1 MQHKVYIGDNL
12 QVLSSTDFENQY
24 INTVSVIY
32 IDPPYNT
39 KTKKSYSDSQERREW
54 LKFMEDRLWL
64 GRNHLK
70 DEGVIFISIDDN
82 EYAYLKV
89 LCDKVFGEQNCL
101 GTFITKQSQRS
112 NSKHINTVHEYILAY
127 AKNKKKCPEFKV
139 KRIDTPEGRNVIY
152 DVSSL
157 ARKAI
162 ENTKITQDNDYWFI
176 SRSGNFPNAQKE
188 FRKVLAEYIGT
199 NQGLSW
205 LRNYNCIDD
214 SGHVYF
220 ATDLSTPGKPRTV
233 DIPEIGLHLDPLP
246 TRGWS
251 SDAKFIELHN
261 AGRLIF
267 RDGRPYAI
275 HYLNEAEDSA
285 PSILD
290 FYSRQGNEDM
300 KRLGLD
306 GIFDTPKPV
315 NMLKYLLRITGV
327 KEGIV
332 MDFFAGSGSFCQ
344 ATEEVN
350 KEDKKNIQC
359 VLIQLDEN
367 IQDGTEAYNRCK
379 ELGIEPNIPAVL
391 EARLQKAK
399 CDYEIIW

>member
-1 MQHKVYIGDNL
+1 MKHKVYIGDNAK
-12 QVLSSTDFENQY
+12 VMGSDDFSQY
-24 INTVSVIY
+24 EGKVSVIY

-39 KTKKSYSDSQERREW
+39 KTKKSYNDKQARGVWLSFMSTRLMYARRYLAE
-54 LKFMEDRLWL
+54 
-64 GRNHLK
+64 
-70 DEGVIFISIDDN
+70 EGVIFISIDDN
-82 EYAYLKV
+82 EYAHLKI
-89 LCDKVFGEQNCL
+89 LCDKEFGEKNCL

-139 KRIDTPEGRNVIY
+139 KRIDTPEGNEI
-152 DVSSL
+152 
-157 ARKAI
+157 
-162 ENTKITQDNDYWFI
+162 ITHV
-176 SRSGNFPNAQKE
+176 
-188 FRKVLAEYIGT
+188 KVLASAAKSWDNPQKKFREILNEYIK
-199 NQGLSW
+199 NNSGLSW
-205 LRNYNCIDD
+205 LRNYNYIDKD
-214 SGHVYF
+214 GKPFF

-275 HYLNEAEDSA
+275 HYLDEAEDSA

-344 ATEEVN
+344 ATEEMN
-350 KEDKKNIQC
+350 KEDGKNLQC
-359 VLIQLDEN
+359 ILIQLDED
-367 IQDGTEAYNRCK
+367 IAEGTEAYERCE

-391 EARLQKAK
+391 EARLKK
-399 CDYEIIW
+399 VGCDYEIFR

>member
-1 MQHKVYIGDNL
+1 MKHKVYIGDNL
-12 QVLSSTDFENQY
+12 KVLSSCEFENQY
-24 INTVSVIY
+24 VNTMSAIY

-39 KTKKSYSDSQERREW
+39 KTKKSYNDSQERQKW

-64 GRNHLK
+64 GRSYLK
-70 DEGVIFISIDDN
+70 DDGVIFISIDDN

-89 LCDKVFGEQNCL
+89 LCDKVFGEHNCL

-112 NSKHINTVHEYILAY
+112 NSKHINTIHEYILTY
-127 AKNKKKCPEFKV
+127 AKDKKKCPEFKV
-139 KRIDTPEGRNVIY
+139 KRIDTPEGKRIIDMLETYAVFSIATT
-152 DVSSL
+152 DTFD
-157 ARKAI
+157 KALKEYRGRLKELCMD
-162 ENTKITQDNDYWFI
+162 EN
-176 SRSGNFPNAQKE
+176 
-188 FRKVLAEYIGT
+188 L
-199 NQGLSW
+199 LW
-205 LRNYNCIDD
+205 LRNYNFIDKD
-214 SGHVYF
+214 GKPFF

-233 DIPEIGLHLDPLP
+233 DIQEIGLHLDPLP

-251 SDAKFIELHN
+251 SDAKFIELHKAN
-261 AGRLIF
+261 RLIF
-267 RDGRPYAI
+267 RDGRPYAV
-275 HYLNEAEDSA
+275 HYLSEAEDSA

-315 NMLKYLLRITGV
+315 NMLKYLLRITGITDGV
-327 KEGIV
+327 V

-350 KEDKKNIQC
+350 KEDKKNLQC
-359 VLIQLDEN
+359 ILIQLNEDIAE
-367 IQDGTEAYNRCK
+367 GTEAYEKCK

-391 EARLQKAK
+391 EARLKK
-399 CDYEIIW
+399 INCEYEIFW

>member
-1 MQHKVYIGDNL
+1 M
-12 QVLSSTDFENQY
+12 
-24 INTVSVIY
+24 
-32 IDPPYNT
+32 
-39 KTKKSYSDSQERREW
+39 
-54 LKFMEDRLWL
+54 
-64 GRNHLK
+64 
-70 DEGVIFISIDDN
+70 
-82 EYAYLKV
+82 
-89 LCDKVFGEQNCL
+89 LCVKVFGEQNCL

-139 KRIDTPEGRNVIY
+139 RRIDTPEGKQIIDALETYAVFSIATTETHEIALKEYRNR
-152 DVSSL
+152 L
-157 ARKAI
+157 
-162 ENTKITQDNDYWFI
+162 
-176 SRSGNFPNAQKE
+176 KE
-188 FRKVLAEYIGT
+188 FCRDE
-199 NQGLSW
+199 NLSW
-205 LRNYNCIDD
+205 LRNYNYIDK
-214 SGHVYF
+214 GGKPFF

-275 HYLNEAEDSA
+275 HYLDEAEDSA

-344 ATEEVN
+344 AAEEVN
-350 KEDKKNIQC
+350 KEDGKNLQC

-367 IQDGTEAYNRCK
+367 IAEGTEAYDRCK

-399 CDYEIIW
+399 CDYETIR

>member
-1 MQHKVYIGDNL
+1 MKHKVYIGDNL
-12 QVLSSTDFENQY
+12 S
-24 INTVSVIY
+24 IMNTPEFQDEYFGKVSVIY

-39 KTKKSYSDSQERREW
+39 KTKKSYNDKQVREEW
-54 LKFMEDRLWL
+54 LSFMQTRLMFAKWSL
-64 GRNHLK
+64 TE
-70 DEGVIFISIDDN
+70 EGVIFISIDDN
-82 EYAYLKV
+82 EYAYLKM
-89 LCDKVFGEQNCL
+89 LCDREFGEKNCL

-139 KRIDTPEGRNVIY
+139 KRIDTPEGKRII
-152 DVSSL
+152 DVLETYGVFSI
-157 ARKAI
+157 ATTDTFDKALKEYRGRLKELCMD
-162 ENTKITQDNDYWFI
+162 EN
-176 SRSGNFPNAQKE
+176 
-188 FRKVLAEYIGT
+188 L
-199 NQGLSW
+199 LW
-205 LRNYNCIDD
+205 LRNYNYIDKD
-214 SGHVYF
+214 GKPFF

-275 HYLNEAEDSA
+275 HYLDEAEDSA

-327 KEGIV
+327 KEGVV

-344 ATEEVN
+344 AAEEVN
-350 KEDKKNIQC
+350 KEDKKNLQC
-359 VLIQLDEN
+359 ILIQLDED
-367 IQDGTEAYNRCK
+367 IAEGTEAYDRCK

-391 EARLQKAK
+391 ETRLKK
-399 CDYEIIW
+399 YGCEYEIIWDKS

>member
-1 MQHKVYIGDNL
+1 MECKVYIGDNAK
-12 QVLSSTDFENQY
+12 VMGGGNFSQY
-24 INTVSVIY
+24 EGRVSIIY

-39 KTKKSYSDSQERREW
+39 RTKKSYNDTQDREEW
-54 LKFMEDRLWL
+54 LSFMKIRLL
-64 GRNHLK
+64 LARRYLNE
-70 DEGVIFISIDDN
+70 EGVIFISIDDN
-82 EYAYLKV
+82 EYAYLKM
-89 LCDKVFGEQNCL
+89 LCDNEFGEKNCL

-112 NSKHINTVHEYILAY
+112 NSKHINIVHEYILAY

-139 KRIDTPEGRNVIY
+139 KRFDTPEGRHIIEEVQEMA
-152 DVSSL
+152 DGSL
-157 ARKAI
+157 SV
-162 ENTKITQDNDYWFI
+162 Q
-176 SRSGNFPNAQKE
+176 E
-188 FRKVLAEYIGT
+188 FRKKLVKYT
-199 NQGLSW
+199 NDNGYSW
-205 LRNYNCIDD
+205 LRNYNCINESDG
-214 SGHVYF
+214 SVYF

-251 SDAKFIELHN
+251 SDARFIELHN
-261 AGRLIF
+261 DRRLIF

-275 HYLNEAEDSA
+275 HYLSEAEDSA

-315 NMLKYLLRITGV
+315 NMLKYLLRITGI

-350 KEDKKNIQC
+350 KEDNKNLQC
-359 VLIQLDEN
+359 LLIQLDEN
-367 IQDGTEAYNRCK
+367 IAEGTEAYDRCK

-391 EARLQKAK
+391 EARLKK
-399 CDYEIIW
+399 VGCDYEIFK

>member
-1 MQHKVYIGDNL
+1 MKHKVYFGDNL
-12 QVLSSTDFENQY
+12 RVMQVNKDFDQY
-24 INTVSVIY
+24 GGKVSVIY

-39 KTKKSYSDSQERREW
+39 KTKKSYNDKQTREEW
-54 LKFMEDRLWL
+54 LSFMKIRLL
-64 GRNHLK
+64 FARRYLSE
-70 DEGVIFISIDDN
+70 EGVIFISIDDN
-82 EYAYLKV
+82 EYAYLKI
-89 LCDKVFGEQNCL
+89 LCDKEFGEQNCL

-139 KRIDTPEGRNVIY
+139 KRIDTPEGKQIIDALETYAVFSIATTETF
-152 DVSSL
+152 DL
-157 ARKAI
+157 ALKEYR
-162 ENTKITQDNDYWFI
+162 E
-176 SRSGNFPNAQKE
+176 RVKE
-188 FRKVLAEYIGT
+188 FCRDE
-199 NQGLSW
+199 NLSW
-205 LRNYNCIDD
+205 LRNYNFIDKD
-214 SGHVYF
+214 GKPFF

-233 DIPEIGLHLDPLP
+233 DIPSIGLHLDPLP

-275 HYLNEAEDSA
+275 HYLSEAEDSA

-315 NMLKYLLRITGV
+315 NMLKYLLRITGI

-332 MDFFAGSGSFCQ
+332 LDFFAGSGSFCQ

-350 KEDKKNIQC
+350 KEDKKNLQC
-359 VLIQLDEN
+359 VLIQLDED
-367 IQDGTEAYNRCK
+367 IAEGTEAYDRCK

-391 EARLQKAK
+391 EARLKK
-399 CDYEIIW
+399 VGCEYEIIW

>member
-1 MQHKVYIGDNL
+1 MKHKVYIGDNAK
-12 QVLSSTDFENQY
+12 VMGGDDFSQY
-24 INTVSVIY
+24 EGKVSVIY

-39 KTKKSYSDSQERREW
+39 KTKKSYNDKQASEKWLSFMSTRLMYARRYLAE
-54 LKFMEDRLWL
+54 
-64 GRNHLK
+64 
-70 DEGVIFISIDDN
+70 EGVIFISIDDN
-82 EYAYLKV
+82 EYAHLKI
-89 LCDKVFGEQNCL
+89 LCDKEFGEKNCL

-139 KRIDTPEGRNVIY
+139 KRIDTPEGNEI
-152 DVSSL
+152 
-157 ARKAI
+157 
-162 ENTKITQDNDYWFI
+162 ITHV
-176 SRSGNFPNAQKE
+176 
-188 FRKVLAEYIGT
+188 KVLASAAKSWDNQQKKFRELLNEYIK
-199 NQGLSW
+199 NNSGLSW
-205 LRNYNCIDD
+205 LRNYNYIDEN
-214 SGHVYF
+214 GKPFF

-275 HYLNEAEDSA
+275 HYLDEAEDSA

-344 ATEEVN
+344 ATEEMN
-350 KEDKKNIQC
+350 KEDGKNLQC
-359 VLIQLDEN
+359 ILIQLDED
-367 IQDGTEAYNRCK
+367 IAEGTEAYERCK

-391 EARLQKAK
+391 EARLKK
-399 CDYEIIW
+399 VGCDYEILK

>member
-1 MQHKVYIGDNL
+1 MKHKVYIGDN
-12 QVLSSTDFENQY
+12 VAVMNGEDFSQY
-24 INTVSVIY
+24 EGKVSVIY

-39 KTKKSYSDSQERREW
+39 KTKKSYNDKQAREEW
-54 LKFMEDRLWL
+54 LSFMGTRLFFARRYL
-64 GRNHLK
+64 NE
-70 DEGVIFISIDDN
+70 EGVIFISIDDN
-82 EYAYLKV
+82 EYAYLKM
-89 LCDKVFGEQNCL
+89 LCDREFGEKNCL

-139 KRIDTPEGRNVIY
+139 KRIDTPEGKQIIDALETYAVFSIATTETF
-152 DVSSL
+152 DL
-157 ARKAI
+157 ALKEYR
-162 ENTKITQDNDYWFI
+162 E
-176 SRSGNFPNAQKE
+176 RVKE
-188 FRKVLAEYIGT
+188 FCRDE
-199 NQGLSW
+199 NLSW
-205 LRNYNCIDD
+205 LRNYNFIDKD
-214 SGHVYF
+214 GKPFF

-261 AGRLIF
+261 TDRLIF

-275 HYLNEAEDSA
+275 HYLSEAENSA

-350 KEDKKNIQC
+350 KEDKKNLQC
-359 VLIQLDEN
+359 VLIQLDED
-367 IQDGTEAYNRCK
+367 IAEGTEAYDRCK

-399 CDYEIIW
+399 CNYEIFR

>member
-1 MQHKVYIGDNL
+1 MKHKIYIGDNAEVML
-12 QVLSSTDFENQY
+12 NNKDFEQY
-24 INTVSVIY
+24 RQKISVIY

-39 KTKKSYSDSQERREW
+39 KTKKSYNDKQEREEW
-54 LKFMEDRLWL
+54 IEFMRTRLVYGAWS
-64 GRNHLK
+64 LK
-70 DEGVIFISIDDN
+70 DDGVIFISIDDN

-89 LCDKVFGEQNCL
+89 LCDDVFGEQNCL

-139 KRIDTPEGRNVIY
+139 KRIDTPEGKRII
-152 DVSSL
+152 DVLETYGVFSI
-157 ARKAI
+157 ATTDTFDKALKEYRGRLKELCMD
-162 ENTKITQDNDYWFI
+162 EN
-176 SRSGNFPNAQKE
+176 
-188 FRKVLAEYIGT
+188 L
-199 NQGLSW
+199 LW
-205 LRNYNCIDD
+205 LRNYNYIDKD
-214 SGHVYF
+214 GKPFF

-233 DIPEIGLHLDPLP
+233 DIPQIGLHLDPLP

-251 SDAKFIELHN
+251 SDAKFIELYN
-261 AGRLIF
+261 ADRLIF

-275 HYLNEAEDSA
+275 HYLTEAEDSA

-350 KEDKKNIQC
+350 KEDKKNLQC
-359 VLIQLDEN
+359 ILIQLDED
-367 IQDGTEAYNRCK
+367 IAEGTEAYERCK
-379 ELGIEPNIPAVL
+379 EIGIEPNIPAVL
-391 EARLQKAK
+391 ETRLKK
-399 CDYEIIW
+399 YGCEYEIIWDKS

>member
-1 MQHKVYIGDNL
+1 MKHKVYIGDNL
-12 QVLSSTDFENQY
+12 RVMQTNKDFDQY
-24 INTVSVIY
+24 GGKVSVIY

-39 KTKKSYSDSQERREW
+39 KTKKSYNDKQAREEW
-54 LKFMEDRLWL
+54 LEFMKARLIL
-64 GRNHLK
+64 GRYYLK
-70 DEGVIFISIDDN
+70 EDGVIFISIDDN

-89 LCDKVFGEQNCL
+89 LCDEVFGEKNCL

-127 AKNKKKCPEFKV
+127 ARNKKKCPEFKV
-139 KRIDTPEGRNVIY
+139 KRTDTPEGKKNF
-152 DVSSL
+152 DAVSTYGVFSIATNPTFEDAL
-157 ARKAI
+157 KDYRRWLVNFCKA
-162 ENTKITQDNDYWFI
+162 ND
-176 SRSGNFPNAQKE
+176 
-188 FRKVLAEYIGT
+188 
-199 NQGLSW
+199 LSW
-205 LRNYNCIDD
+205 LRNYNYIDEV
-214 SGHVYF
+214 GTPYF

-251 SDAKFIELHN
+251 SDEKFKELYK

-275 HYLNEAEDSA
+275 HYLEEAEDSA

-327 KEGIV
+327 SEGPV
-332 MDFFAGSGSFCQ
+332 LDFFAGSGSFCQ
-344 ATEEVN
+344 AVEEVN
-350 KEDKKNIQC
+350 KEDGKNLQC
-359 VLIQLDEN
+359 LLIQLDED
-367 IQDGTEAYNRCK
+367 IELKSEAFERCL

-391 EARLQKAK
+391 EARLKK
-399 CDYEIIW
+399 VGCDYEILK

>member
-1 MQHKVYIGDNL
+1 MKHKVYIGDNL
-12 QVLSSTDFENQY
+12 RVMQLNKDFDQY
-24 INTVSVIY
+24 GGKVSVIY

-39 KTKKSYSDSQERREW
+39 KTKKSYNDKQAREEW
-54 LKFMEDRLWL
+54 LEFMKARLIL
-64 GRNHLK
+64 GKYYLNE
-70 DEGVIFISIDDN
+70 EGVIFISIDDN

-89 LCDKVFGEQNCL
+89 LCDEVFGEQNCL

-139 KRIDTPEGRNVIY
+139 KRIDTPEGREIINHVNY
-152 DVSSL
+152 LVKRADSYYPKKPL
-157 ARKAI
+157 TKAFRELLSTYI
-162 ENTKITQDNDYWFI
+162 SDN
-176 SRSGNFPNAQKE
+176 P
-188 FRKVLAEYIGT
+188 
-199 NQGLSW
+199 GLSW
-205 LRNYNCIDD
+205 LRNYNNVNVA
-214 SGHVYF
+214 GEVYF

-275 HYLNEAEDSA
+275 HYLSEAEDSA

-327 KEGIV
+327 SEGPV
-332 MDFFAGSGSFCQ
+332 LDFFAGSGSFCQ
-344 ATEEVN
+344 AVEEVN
-350 KEDKKNIQC
+350 KEDGKNLQC
-359 VLIQLDEN
+359 LLIQLDED
-367 IQDGTEAYNRCK
+367 IQEGTEAYEKCL
-379 ELGIEPNIPAVL
+379 ELCIEPNIPAVL
-391 EARLQKAK
+391 EARLKK
-399 CDYEIIW
+399 VGCDYEILR

>member
-1 MQHKVYIGDNL
+1 MKHKVYFGDNL
-12 QVLSSTDFENQY
+12 RVMQVNKDFDQY
-24 INTVSVIY
+24 GGKVSVIY

-39 KTKKSYSDSQERREW
+39 KTKKSYNDKQTREEW
-54 LKFMEDRLWL
+54 LSFMKIRLL
-64 GRNHLK
+64 FARRYLSE
-70 DEGVIFISIDDN
+70 EGVIFISIDDN
-82 EYAYLKV
+82 EYAYLKI
-89 LCDKVFGEQNCL
+89 LCDKEFGEQNCL

-139 KRIDTPEGRNVIY
+139 RRVDTPEGKQIIDALETYAVFSIATTETF
-152 DVSSL
+152 DL
-157 ARKAI
+157 ALKEYR
-162 ENTKITQDNDYWFI
+162 E
-176 SRSGNFPNAQKE
+176 RVKE
-188 FRKVLAEYIGT
+188 FCRDE
-199 NQGLSW
+199 NLSW
-205 LRNYNCIDD
+205 LRNYNFIDKD
-214 SGHVYF
+214 GKPFF

-233 DIPEIGLHLDPLP
+233 DIPSIGLHLDPLP

-275 HYLNEAEDSA
+275 HYLSEAEDSA

-315 NMLKYLLRITGV
+315 NMLKYLLRITGI

-332 MDFFAGSGSFCQ
+332 LDFFAGSGSFCQ

-350 KEDKKNIQC
+350 KEDKKNLQC
-359 VLIQLDEN
+359 VLIQLDED
-367 IQDGTEAYNRCK
+367 IAEGTEAYDRCK

-391 EARLQKAK
+391 EARLKK
-399 CDYEIIW
+399 VGCEYEIIW

>member
-1 MQHKVYIGDNL
+1 MKHKVYIGDN
-12 QVLSSTDFENQY
+12 VKVMGGDDFSQY
-24 INTVSVIY
+24 EGKVSVIY

-39 KTKKSYSDSQERREW
+39 KTKKSYNDKQAREEW
-54 LKFMEDRLWL
+54 LSFMMTRLMYARL
-64 GRNHLK
+64 CLAE
-70 DEGVIFISIDDN
+70 EGVIFISIDDN
-82 EYAYLKV
+82 EYAYLKM
-89 LCDKVFGEQNCL
+89 LCDREFGEKNCL

-139 KRIDTPEGRNVIY
+139 KRIDTPEGKQIIDALETYAVFSIATTETF
-152 DVSSL
+152 DL
-157 ARKAI
+157 ALKEYR
-162 ENTKITQDNDYWFI
+162 E
-176 SRSGNFPNAQKE
+176 RVKE
-188 FRKVLAEYIGT
+188 FCRDE
-199 NQGLSW
+199 NLSW
-205 LRNYNCIDD
+205 LRNYNFIDKD
-214 SGHVYF
+214 GKPFF

-275 HYLNEAEDSA
+275 HYLSEAEDSA

-344 ATEEVN
+344 AAEEVN
-350 KEDKKNIQC
+350 KEDGKNLQC

-367 IQDGTEAYNRCK
+367 IAEGTEAYDRCK

-399 CDYEIIW
+399 CDYEIFR

>member
-1 MQHKVYIGDNL
+1 MKHKVYIGDNL
-12 QVLSSTDFENQY
+12 DVMRSQDCKNYLGK
-24 INTVSVIY
+24 VSVIY

-39 KTKKSYSDSQERREW
+39 RTKKSYNDKFDHKEW
-54 LKFMEDRLWL
+54 LDFMRERLVI
-64 GRNHLK
+64 GRYYMA
-70 DEGVIFISIDDN
+70 ESGVMFISIDDN

-89 LCDKVFGEQNCL
+89 LCDEIFGEQNCL

-112 NSKHINTVHEYILAY
+112 NAKHINTVHEYILAY
-127 AKNKKKCPEFKV
+127 AKNKKKTPEFKV
-139 KRIDTPEGRNVIY
+139 KRVDTPEGKRIIDCLETYAVFSI
-152 DVSSL
+152 
-157 ARKAI
+157 ATAETFEKAL
-162 ENTKITQDNDYWFI
+162 
-176 SRSGNFPNAQKE
+176 KE
-188 FRKVLAEYIGT
+188 YRGR
-199 NQGLSW
+199 LSEFCKDEDLTW
-205 LRNYNCIDD
+205 LRNYNFITKD
-214 SGHVYF
+214 GKPFF

-261 AGRLIF
+261 ADRLIF

-275 HYLNEAEDSA
+275 HYLDEAEDSA

-315 NMLKYLLRITGV
+315 GMLKYLLRLPSIKDGV
-327 KEGIV
+327 V

-344 ATEEVN
+344 AVEEVN
-350 KEDKKNIQC
+350 KEDSKDIQC
-359 VLIQLDEN
+359 VLIQLDEK
-367 IQDGTEAYNRCK
+367 IAEGTEAYDRCI
-379 ELGIEPNIPAVL
+379 ELGIEPTIPAVL
-391 EARLQKAK
+391 EARLKK
-399 CDYEIIW
+399 TFCDYELVC

>member
-1 MQHKVYIGDNL
+1 MRHKVYIGDNAK
-12 QVLSSTDFENQY
+12 VMGGDDFSQY
-24 INTVSVIY
+24 EGKVSVIY

-39 KTKKSYSDSQERREW
+39 KTRKSYNDKQAREEW
-54 LKFMEDRLWL
+54 LSFMSTRLMYARRYL
-64 GRNHLK
+64 SE
-70 DEGVIFISIDDN
+70 EGVIFISIDDN
-82 EYAYLKV
+82 EYAYLKM
-89 LCDKVFGEQNCL
+89 LCDREFGEKNCL

-127 AKNKKKCPEFKV
+127 AKDKRKCPEFKV
-139 KRIDTPEGRNVIY
+139 RRIDTPEGKRVIDALETY
-152 DVSSL
+152 GALSVATAESFD
-157 ARKAI
+157 KALKEYRRRLKEWCMD
-162 ENTKITQDNDYWFI
+162 EN
-176 SRSGNFPNAQKE
+176 
-188 FRKVLAEYIGT
+188 
-199 NQGLSW
+199 LSW
-205 LRNYNCIDD
+205 LRNYNYIDEN
-214 SGHVYF
+214 GKPFF

-275 HYLNEAEDSA
+275 HYLSEAEDSA

-327 KEGIV
+327 KEGVV

-350 KEDKKNIQC
+350 REDKKNLQC
-359 VLIQLDEN
+359 ILIQLDEG
-367 IQDGTEAYNRCK
+367 IQEGTEAYERCQ
-379 ELGIEPNIPAVL
+379 ELGIEPSIPAVL
-391 EARLQKAK
+391 EARLRKAG
-399 CDYEIIW
+399 CDYERIC

>member
-1 MQHKVYIGDNL
+1 MKHKVYIGDNAE
-12 QVLSSTDFENQY
+12 VMLSDDFEQY
-24 INTVSVIY
+24 RHKVSVIY

-39 KTKKSYSDSQERREW
+39 KTKKSYNDKQKREVW
-54 LKFMEDRLWL
+54 LEFMRARLL
-64 GRNHLK
+64 YGALCLK
-70 DEGVIFISIDDN
+70 DDGVIFISIDDN

-89 LCDKVFGEQNCL
+89 LCDEVFGEQNCL

-127 AKNKKKCPEFKV
+127 AKNKKKCPPFKI
-139 KRIDTPEGRNVIY
+139 KRIDTPEGR
-152 DVSSL
+152 
-157 ARKAI
+157 AI
-162 ENTKITQDNDYWFI
+162 IEDLQDIANGVETVQEYRRELNEYTKQEGY
-176 SRSGNFPNAQKE
+176 
-188 FRKVLAEYIGT
+188 
-199 NQGLSW
+199 SW
-205 LRNYNCIDD
+205 LRNYNCVDED
-214 SGHVYF
+214 GRVYF

-251 SDAKFIELHN
+251 SDEKFIELYK
-261 AGRLIF
+261 AGRLVF

-275 HYLNEAEDSA
+275 HYLTEAEDSA

-327 KEGIV
+327 SEGIV
-332 MDFFAGSGSFCQ
+332 LDFFAGSGSFCQ
-344 ATEEVN
+344 AVEEVN
-350 KEDKKNIQC
+350 KEDKKNLQC
-359 VLIQLDEN
+359 LLIQIDED
-367 IQDGTEAYNRCK
+367 IQEGTEAYERCQ

-391 EARLQKAK
+391 EARLKK
-399 CDYEIIW
+399 VGCDYEIIR

>member
-1 MQHKVYIGDNL
+1 MKHKVYIGDNAD
-12 QVLSSTDFENQY
+12 VMTFNKDFGQY
-24 INTVSVIY
+24 TGRVGVIY

-39 KTKKSYSDSQERREW
+39 KTKKSYNDKQAREEW
-54 LKFMEDRLWL
+54 LDFMGRRLRL
-64 GRNHLK
+64 GRNYLSE
-70 DEGVIFISIDDN
+70 DGVIFISIDDN

-89 LCDKVFGEQNCL
+89 LCDEVFGEQNCL

-139 KRIDTPEGRNVIY
+139 KRVDTPDGYETFRDINNIVFDTFRDY
-152 DVSSL
+152 PCWADED
-157 ARKAI
+157 I
-162 ENTKITQDNDYWFI
+162 EVT
-176 SRSGNFPNAQKE
+176 QKE
-188 FRKVLAEYIGT
+188 FRTRLKEYIGDDSS
-199 NQGLSW
+199 LSW
-205 LRNYNCIDD
+205 LRNYNCINSRRD
-214 SGHVYF
+214 VFF

-275 HYLNEAEDSA
+275 HYLDEAEDSA
-285 PSILD
+285 PSILN

-350 KEDKKNIQC
+350 KEDKKNLQC
-359 VLIQLDEN
+359 LLIQLDEA
-367 IQDGTEAYNRCK
+367 IQGGTEAYSRCQ
-379 ELGIEPNIPAVL
+379 ELGIEPTIPSVL
-391 EARLQKAK
+391 EARLKK
-399 CDYEIIW
+399 VGCDYSMVWNSQ

>member
-24 INTVSVIY
+24 INAVSVIY

-39 KTKKSYSDSQERREW
+39 KTKKSYNDSQERQEW

-64 GRNHLK
+64 GCNYLK

-139 KRIDTPEGRNVIY
+139 KRIDTPEGKEIINHVNYLVKRADGY
-152 DVSSL
+152 YPKKSL
-157 ARKAI
+157 TKAFRELLSAYI
-162 ENTKITQDNDYWFI
+162 SDN
-176 SRSGNFPNAQKE
+176 P
-188 FRKVLAEYIGT
+188 
-199 NQGLSW
+199 GLSW
-205 LRNYNCIDD
+205 LRNYNNVDVN
-214 SGHVYF
+214 GEVYF

-233 DIPEIGLHLDPLP
+233 DIPEIGLYLDPLP

-251 SDAKFIELHN
+251 SDAKFIELYN
-261 AGRLIF
+261 ANRLIF

-275 HYLNEAEDSA
+275 HYLTEAEDSA

-315 NMLKYLLRITGV
+315 SMLKYLLRITGV

-350 KEDKKNIQC
+350 KEDKKNLQC
-359 VLIQLDEN
+359 LLIQLDED
-367 IQDGTEAYNRCK
+367 IQEGTEAYERCK
-379 ELGIEPNIPAVL
+379 EIGIEPNIPVVL
-391 EARLQKAK
+391 ETRLKK
-399 CDYEIIW
+399 SGCDYKIFR

>member
-1 MQHKVYIGDNL
+1 MKHKVYIGDNL
-12 QVLSSTDFENQY
+12 RVMQRNKDFDQY
-24 INTVSVIY
+24 GGKVSVIY

-39 KTKKSYSDSQERREW
+39 KTKKSYNDKQAREEW
-54 LKFMEDRLWL
+54 LEFMKARLIL
-64 GRNHLK
+64 GRYYLSE
-70 DEGVIFISIDDN
+70 DGVIFISIDDN

-89 LCDKVFGEQNCL
+89 LCDEVFGEQNCL

-139 KRIDTPEGRNVIY
+139 KRIDTPEGKQIIDALETYAVFSVATSKTL
-152 DVSSL
+152 DE
-157 ARKAI
+157 AI
-162 ENTKITQDNDYWFI
+162 KDY
-176 SRSGNFPNAQKE
+176 RGRLKE
-188 FRKVLAEYIGT
+188 FFRDES
-199 NQGLSW
+199 LSW
-205 LRNYNCIDD
+205 LRNYNYIDKD
-214 SGHVYF
+214 GKPFF

-275 HYLNEAEDSA
+275 HYLSEAEDSA

-350 KEDKKNIQC
+350 KEDKKNLQC
-359 VLIQLDEN
+359 VLIQLDEA
-367 IQDGTEAYNRCK
+367 IQEGTEAHSRCQ
-379 ELGIEPNIPAVL
+379 ELGIEPTIPAVL
-391 EARLQKAK
+391 EARLKK
-399 CDYEIIW
+399 IGCEYEIIW

>member
-1 MQHKVYIGDNL
+1 MKHKVYIGDNIK
-12 QVLSSTDFENQY
+12 VLSSCEFENQY
-24 INTVSVIY
+24 VNKVSVIY

-39 KTKKSYSDSQERREW
+39 KTKKSYNDNQKRKEW

-64 GRNHLK
+64 GRSYLK
-70 DEGVIFISIDDN
+70 DDGVIFISIDDN

-89 LCDKVFGEQNCL
+89 LCDKVFGEENCL

-112 NSKHINTVHEYILAY
+112 NAKHINTVHEYILTY
-127 AKNKKKCPEFKV
+127 AKNKKKTPEFKV
-139 KRIDTPEGRNVIY
+139 KRIDTPEGKQLIDCLETYAVFS
-152 DVSSL
+152 V
-157 ARKAI
+157 ATTETHEKALKEYRTRLNELCRD
-162 ENTKITQDNDYWFI
+162 EN
-176 SRSGNFPNAQKE
+176 
-188 FRKVLAEYIGT
+188 
-199 NQGLSW
+199 LSW
-205 LRNYNCIDD
+205 LRNYNFITED
-214 SGHVYF
+214 GKPFF

-233 DIPEIGLHLDPLP
+233 DIPSIGLHLDPLP

-261 AGRLIF
+261 ANRLIF

-275 HYLNEAEDSA
+275 HYLDEAEDSA

-327 KEGIV
+327 SEGPV
-332 MDFFAGSGSFCQ
+332 LDFFAGSGSFCQ
-344 ATEEVN
+344 AVEEVN
-350 KEDKKNIQC
+350 REDGKNLEC
-359 VLIQLDEN
+359 VLVQIDED
-367 IQDGTEAYNRCK
+367 IAEGTEAYERCK

-391 EARLQKAK
+391 EARLKKTK
-399 CDYEIIW
+399 CDYEII

>member
-1 MQHKVYIGDNL
+1 MKHKVYIGDN
-12 QVLSSTDFENQY
+12 VAVMNGEDFSQY
-24 INTVSVIY
+24 EGKVSVIY

-39 KTKKSYSDSQERREW
+39 KTKKSYNDKQAREEW
-54 LKFMEDRLWL
+54 LSFMGTRLFFARRYL
-64 GRNHLK
+64 NE
-70 DEGVIFISIDDN
+70 EGVIFISIDDN
-82 EYAYLKV
+82 EYAYLKM
-89 LCDKVFGEQNCL
+89 LCDREFGEKNCL

-139 KRIDTPEGRNVIY
+139 KRIDTPEGKQIIDALETYAVFSIATTETF
-152 DVSSL
+152 DL
-157 ARKAI
+157 ALKEYR
-162 ENTKITQDNDYWFI
+162 E
-176 SRSGNFPNAQKE
+176 RVKE
-188 FRKVLAEYIGT
+188 FCRDE
-199 NQGLSW
+199 NLSW
-205 LRNYNCIDD
+205 LRNYNFIDKD
-214 SGHVYF
+214 GKPFF

-275 HYLNEAEDSA
+275 HYLSEAEDSA

-350 KEDKKNIQC
+350 KEDKKNLQC
-359 VLIQLDEN
+359 VLIQLDED
-367 IQDGTEAYNRCK
+367 IAEGTEAYDRCK

-399 CDYEIIW
+399 CDYEIFR

>member
-1 MQHKVYIGDNL
+1 MKHKVYIGDNAE
-12 QVLSSTDFENQY
+12 VMGGDDFSQY
-24 INTVSVIY
+24 EGKVSVIY

-39 KTKKSYSDSQERREW
+39 KTKKSYNDKQTREEW
-54 LKFMEDRLWL
+54 LSFMKIRLL
-64 GRNHLK
+64 FARRYLSE
-70 DEGVIFISIDDN
+70 EGVIFISIDDN

-89 LCDKVFGEQNCL
+89 LCDNEFGEKNCL

-139 KRIDTPEGRNVIY
+139 KRIDTPEGKEIIHDIQWWAN
-152 DVSSL
+152 
-157 ARKAI
+157 
-162 ENTKITQDNDYWFI
+162 I
-176 SRSGNFPNAQKE
+176 SKTVQE
-188 FRKVLAEYIGT
+188 FRKHLNEYAE
-199 NQGLSW
+199 QKGLSW
-205 LRNYNCIDD
+205 VRNYNCIDMD
-214 SGHVYF
+214 GRVYF

-261 AGRLIF
+261 TGRLIF

-275 HYLNEAEDSA
+275 HYLSEAEDSA

-350 KEDKKNIQC
+350 KEDGKNLQC
-359 VLIQLDEN
+359 LLIQLDED
-367 IQDGTEAYNRCK
+367 IELKTEAFERCL

-391 EARLQKAK
+391 ETRLKK
-399 CDYEIIW
+399 SGCEYEIFK

>member
-1 MQHKVYIGDNL
+1 MKHKVYIGDNL
-12 QVLSSTDFENQY
+12 RVMQRNKDFDQY
-24 INTVSVIY
+24 GDKVSVIY

-39 KTKKSYSDSQERREW
+39 KTKKSYNDKQAREEW
-54 LKFMEDRLWL
+54 LEFMKARLIL
-64 GRNHLK
+64 GRYYLSE
-70 DEGVIFISIDDN
+70 DGVIFISIDDN

-89 LCDKVFGEQNCL
+89 LCDEVFGEQNCL

-139 KRIDTPEGRNVIY
+139 KRIDTPEGREICGEVKEIVVNLWGKYDYNVALKEY
-152 DVSSL
+152 
-157 ARKAI
+157 RKWLKNYTDA
-162 ENTKITQDNDYWFI
+162 Y
-176 SRSGNFPNAQKE
+176 
-188 FRKVLAEYIGT
+188 
-199 NQGLSW
+199 GLSW
-205 LRNYNCIDD
+205 LRNYNYLRDD
-214 SGHVYF
+214 GEPFF

-261 AGRLIF
+261 ADRLIF

-275 HYLNEAEDSA
+275 HYLSESEDSA

-350 KEDKKNIQC
+350 KEDKKNLQC
-359 VLIQLDEN
+359 ILIQLDED
-367 IQDGTEAYNRCK
+367 IAEGTEAYERCK

-391 EARLQKAK
+391 EARLKK
-399 CDYEIIW
+399 VGCDYEIFR

>member
-1 MQHKVYIGDNL
+1 MKHKVYIGDNL
-12 QVLSSTDFENQY
+12 EVMQWNEDLNRYSAR
-24 INTVSVIY
+24 VSVIY

-39 KTKKSYSDSQERREW
+39 KTKKSYNDKQAREEW
-54 LKFMEDRLWL
+54 LEFMKARLVL
-64 GRNHLK
+64 GRNYLNE
-70 DEGVIFISIDDN
+70 EGVIFISIDDN

-89 LCDKVFGEQNCL
+89 LCNEIFGEQNCL

-112 NSKHINTVHEYILAY
+112 NAKHINTVHEYILAY
-127 AKNKKKCPEFKV
+127 AKDKKTCKPFSV
-139 KRIDTPEGRNVIY
+139 KRIDTPEGKEIIHDIQLLAY
-152 DVSSL
+152 DSKTV
-157 ARKAI
+157 
-162 ENTKITQDNDYWFI
+162 Q
-176 SRSGNFPNAQKE
+176 G
-188 FRKVLAEYIGT
+188 FRKELNKYAE
-199 NQGLSW
+199 QEGLSW
-205 LRNYNCIDD
+205 VRNYNCIDGD
-214 SGHVYF
+214 GRVYF

-251 SDAKFIELHN
+251 SDEKFKELYK
-261 AGRLIF
+261 AGRLAF

-275 HYLNEAEDSA
+275 HYLYEAEDSA

-327 KEGIV
+327 SEGIV
-332 MDFFAGSGSFCQ
+332 LDFFAGSGSFCQ
-344 ATEEVN
+344 AVEEVN
-350 KEDKKNIQC
+350 KEDGKNLQC
-359 VLIQLDEN
+359 LLIQLDED
-367 IQDGTEAYNRCK
+367 IEPKTEAFERCL

-391 EARLQKAK
+391 EARLKK
-399 CDYEIIW
+399 VGCDYEILR

>member
-1 MQHKVYIGDNL
+1 MRHKVYIGDNL
-12 QVLSSTDFENQY
+12 RVMQRNKDFDQY
-24 INTVSVIY
+24 GGKVSVIY

-39 KTKKSYSDSQERREW
+39 KTKKSYNDKQAREEW
-54 LKFMEDRLWL
+54 LEFMKARLIL
-64 GRNHLK
+64 GRYYLSE
-70 DEGVIFISIDDN
+70 DGVIFISIDDN

-89 LCDKVFGEQNCL
+89 LCDEVFGEQNCL

-139 KRIDTPEGRNVIY
+139 KRIDTPEGNEI
-152 DVSSL
+152 
-157 ARKAI
+157 
-162 ENTKITQDNDYWFI
+162 ITHV
-176 SRSGNFPNAQKE
+176 
-188 FRKVLAEYIGT
+188 KVLASAAKSWDNPQKKFRELLNEYIKNNT
-199 NQGLSW
+199 GLSW
-205 LRNYNCIDD
+205 LRNYNYIDKD
-214 SGHVYF
+214 GKPFF

-261 AGRLIF
+261 ADRLIF

-275 HYLNEAEDSA
+275 HYLSEAEDSA

-327 KEGIV
+327 KDGIV

-350 KEDKKNIQC
+350 KEDGKNLQC
-359 VLIQLDEN
+359 ILIQLDED
-367 IQDGTEAYNRCK
+367 IAEGTEAYERCK

-391 EARLQKAK
+391 EARLKK
-399 CDYEIIW
+399 VGCDYEIFR

>member
-1 MQHKVYIGDNL
+1 MKHSVYIGDNMD
-12 QVLSSTDFENQY
+12 VMCSEDFKKY
-24 INTVSVIY
+24 LWSMSAIY

-39 KTKKSYSDSQERREW
+39 KTKKSYNDKQARDEW
-54 LKFMEDRLWL
+54 IKFMRERLL
-64 GRNHLK
+64 IGREYLSDK
-70 DEGVIFISIDDN
+70 GVMFISIDDN

-89 LCDKVFGEQNCL
+89 LCDEVFGEKNCL

-112 NSKHINTVHEYILAY
+112 NAKHINTVHEYILAY
-127 AKNKKKCPEFKV
+127 AKNKKKTPEFKV
-139 KRIDTPEGRNVIY
+139 KRIDTPEGREIFN
-152 DVSSL
+152 DVCSL
-157 ARKAI
+157 ARKALA
-162 ENTKITQDNDYWFI
+162 NTRVEKDDEYWYFK
-176 SRSGNFPNAQKE
+176 GPNVPEAQKA
-188 FRKVLAEYIGT
+188 FRKSLTEYIAK
-199 NQGLSW
+199 NDGLTW
-205 LRNYNCIDD
+205 LRNYNCINEN
-214 SGHVYF
+214 GIVFF

-261 AGRLIF
+261 ADRLIF

-275 HYLNEAEDSA
+275 HYLDEAEDSA

-315 NMLKYLLRITGV
+315 GMLKYLLRLTGV
-327 KEGIV
+327 KEGTV

-344 ATEEVN
+344 AVDEVN
-350 KEDKKNIQC
+350 KEDGKDLKC
-359 VLIQLDEN
+359 VLIQLDEK
-367 IQDGTEAYNRCK
+367 IDEGTEAYEKCV
-379 ELGIEPNIPAVL
+379 ELGIEPTIPAVL
-391 EARLQKAK
+391 EARLKKAG
-399 CDYEIIW
+399 CEFEITGK

>member
-1 MQHKVYIGDNL
+1 MKHKVYIGDN
-12 QVLSSTDFENQY
+12 VAVMNGEDFSQY
-24 INTVSVIY
+24 EGKVSVIY

-39 KTKKSYSDSQERREW
+39 KTKKSYNDKQAREEW
-54 LKFMEDRLWL
+54 LSFMGTRLFFARRYL
-64 GRNHLK
+64 NE
-70 DEGVIFISIDDN
+70 EGVIFISIDDN
-82 EYAYLKV
+82 EYAYLKM
-89 LCDKVFGEQNCL
+89 LCDREFGEKNCL

-139 KRIDTPEGRNVIY
+139 KRIDTPEGREIINHVNDLVKRADGY
-152 DVSSL
+152 YPKYPL
-157 ARKAI
+157 TKAFRELLSTYI
-162 ENTKITQDNDYWFI
+162 SDN
-176 SRSGNFPNAQKE
+176 P
-188 FRKVLAEYIGT
+188 
-199 NQGLSW
+199 GLSW
-205 LRNYNCIDD
+205 LRNYNNVNAA
-214 SGHVYF
+214 GEVYF

-251 SDAKFIELHN
+251 SDAKFIELYN
-261 AGRLIF
+261 ADRLIF

-275 HYLNEAEDSA
+275 HYLSEAEDSA

-306 GIFDTPKPV
+306 GVFDTPKPV

-350 KEDKKNIQC
+350 KEDKKNLQC
-359 VLIQLDEN
+359 ILIQLDED
-367 IQDGTEAYNRCK
+367 IAEGTEAYDRCK
-379 ELGIEPNIPAVL
+379 ELGIEPNIHAVL

-399 CDYEIIW
+399 CDYEIFR

>member
-1 MQHKVYIGDNL
+1 MRHKVYIGDNL
-12 QVLSSTDFENQY
+12 RVMQLNKDLDQY
-24 INTVSVIY
+24 GGKVRVIY

-39 KTKKSYSDSQERREW
+39 KTRKSYNDKQEREEW
-54 LKFMEDRLWL
+54 LEFMRARLIL
-64 GRNHLK
+64 GRYYLSE
-70 DEGVIFISIDDN
+70 EGVIFISIDDN
-82 EYAYLKV
+82 EYAYLKMM
-89 LCDKVFGEQNCL
+89 CDREFGEKNCL

-112 NSKHINTVHEYILAY
+112 NSKHINIVHEYILAY

-139 KRIDTPEGRNVIY
+139 KRISTPEGRGIINKVREMASNV
-152 DVSSL
+152 L
-157 ARKAI
+157 
-162 ENTKITQDNDYWFI
+162 QDTGTIDQQIKSYRAYLNDYI
-176 SRSGNFPNAQKE
+176 KE
-188 FRKVLAEYIGT
+188 EMGKRD
-199 NQGLSW
+199 LSW
-205 LRNYNCIDD
+205 LRNYNYINYA
-214 SGHVYF
+214 GEPFF

-275 HYLNEAEDSA
+275 HYLSEAEDSA

-350 KEDKKNIQC
+350 KEDGKNLQC
-359 VLIQLDEN
+359 ILIQLDED
-367 IQDGTEAYNRCK
+367 IQEGTEAYERCQ

-391 EARLQKAK
+391 EARLRKAG
-399 CDYEIIW
+399 CDYERIC

>member
-1 MQHKVYIGDNL
+1 MKHKVYIGDN
-12 QVLSSTDFENQY
+12 VKVMGGDDFSQY
-24 INTVSVIY
+24 EGKVSVIY

-39 KTKKSYSDSQERREW
+39 KTKKSYNDKQAREEW
-54 LKFMEDRLWL
+54 LSFMMTRLMYARL
-64 GRNHLK
+64 CLSE
-70 DEGVIFISIDDN
+70 EGVIFISIDDN
-82 EYAYLKV
+82 EYAYLKM
-89 LCDKVFGEQNCL
+89 LCDREFGEKNCL

-139 KRIDTPEGRNVIY
+139 KRIDTPEGREIY
-152 DVSSL
+152 GDVEETVVNL
-157 ARKAI
+157 WKKYDYDGALKEYRKWLKNYTDA
-162 ENTKITQDNDYWFI
+162 Y
-176 SRSGNFPNAQKE
+176 
-188 FRKVLAEYIGT
+188 
-199 NQGLSW
+199 GLSW
-205 LRNYNCIDD
+205 LKNYNYLRDD
-214 SGHVYF
+214 GEPFF

-251 SDAKFIELHN
+251 SDAKFVELYN
-261 AGRLIF
+261 ADRLIF

-275 HYLNEAEDSA
+275 HYLSEAEDSA

-350 KEDKKNIQC
+350 KEDKKNLQC
-359 VLIQLDEN
+359 ILIQLDED
-367 IQDGTEAYNRCK
+367 IAEGTEAYDRCK

-399 CDYEIIW
+399 CDYEIIR

>member
-1 MQHKVYIGDNL
+1 MKHKVYIGDNAK
-12 QVLSSTDFENQY
+12 VMGGDDFSQY
-24 INTVSVIY
+24 EGKVSVIY

-39 KTKKSYSDSQERREW
+39 KTKKSYNDKQAGEQW
-54 LKFMEDRLWL
+54 LSFMQTRLIYARQYL
-64 GRNHLK
+64 SE
-70 DEGVIFISIDDN
+70 EGVIFISIDDN
-82 EYAYLKV
+82 EYAHLKI
-89 LCDKVFGEQNCL
+89 LCDKEFGEKNFL

-139 KRIDTPEGRNVIY
+139 KRIDTPEGKQIIDTVNGFAKDCMKDGKLGLRIY
-152 DVSSL
+152 RSL
-157 ARKAI
+157 L
-162 ENTKITQDNDYWFI
+162 NDY
-176 SRSGNFPNAQKE
+176 
-188 FRKVLAEYIGT
+188 AED
-199 NQGLSW
+199 NGLTW
-205 LRNYNCIDD
+205 LTNYNYYDEH
-214 SGHVYF
+214 GHPFF

-251 SDAKFIELHN
+251 SNAKFIELHN

-275 HYLNEAEDSA
+275 HYLSEAEDSA

-350 KEDKKNIQC
+350 KEDKKSLQC
-359 VLIQLDEN
+359 LLIQLDEN
-367 IQDGTEAYNRCK
+367 IAEGTEAYDRCK

-391 EARLQKAK
+391 EVRLQKAK
-399 CDYEIIW
+399 CDYEIFK

>member
-1 MQHKVYIGDNL
+1 MRHKVYIGDNL
-12 QVLSSTDFENQY
+12 S
-24 INTVSVIY
+24 IMNTPEFQDEYFGKVSVIY

-39 KTKKSYSDSQERREW
+39 KTRKSYNDKQAREEW
-54 LKFMEDRLWL
+54 LSFMQTRLMLAKWSL
-64 GRNHLK
+64 TE
-70 DEGVIFISIDDN
+70 EGVIFISIDDN
-82 EYAYLKV
+82 EYAYLKM
-89 LCDKVFGEQNCL
+89 LCDREFGEKNCL

-127 AKNKKKCPEFKV
+127 AKDKRKCPEFKV
-139 KRIDTPEGRNVIY
+139 RRIDTPEGKQIIDTLETYAVFSIATTKTHEIALKEY
-152 DVSSL
+152 
-157 ARKAI
+157 RK
-162 ENTKITQDNDYWFI
+162 
-176 SRSGNFPNAQKE
+176 RLKE
-188 FRKVLAEYIGT
+188 FCEDE
-199 NQGLSW
+199 NLSW
-205 LRNYNCIDD
+205 LRNYNYIDEN
-214 SGHVYF
+214 GKPFF

-275 HYLNEAEDSA
+275 HYLSEAEDSA

-327 KEGIV
+327 KEGVV

-350 KEDKKNIQC
+350 REDGKNLQC
-359 VLIQLDEN
+359 LLIQLDED
-367 IQDGTEAYNRCK
+367 IELKTEAFERCL

-391 EARLQKAK
+391 EARLRKAG
-399 CDYEIIW
+399 CDYERIC

>member
-1 MQHKVYIGDNL
+1 MRHKVYIGDNAK
-12 QVLSSTDFENQY
+12 VMDGDDFSRYEGK
-24 INTVSVIY
+24 VSVIY

-39 KTKKSYSDSQERREW
+39 KTKKSYNDKQAREEW
-54 LKFMEDRLWL
+54 LSFMRIRLML
-64 GRNHLK
+64 ARQCLTE
-70 DEGVIFISIDDN
+70 EGVIFISIDDN
-82 EYAYLKV
+82 EYAYLKM
-89 LCDKVFGEQNCL
+89 LCDNEFGEKNCL

-112 NSKHINTVHEYILAY
+112 NSKHINTIHEYILSY
-127 AKNKKKCPEFKV
+127 AKNKRKCPEFKV
-139 KRIDTPEGRNVIY
+139 KRIDTPEGRKIIDALETYAVFSIATTETREIALKEY
-152 DVSSL
+152 
-157 ARKAI
+157 RK
-162 ENTKITQDNDYWFI
+162 
-176 SRSGNFPNAQKE
+176 RLKE
-188 FRKVLAEYIGT
+188 FCGDE
-199 NQGLSW
+199 NLSW
-205 LRNYNCIDD
+205 LRNYNYIDKD
-214 SGHVYF
+214 GKPFF

-275 HYLNEAEDSA
+275 HYLSEAEDSA

-327 KEGIV
+327 KVGVV

-350 KEDKKNIQC
+350 KEDKKNLQC
-359 VLIQLDEN
+359 LLIQLDED
-367 IQDGTEAYNRCK
+367 IAEGTEAYDRCK

-391 EARLQKAK
+391 EARLRKAK
-399 CDYEIIW
+399 CDYEIIR

>member
-1 MQHKVYIGDNL
+1 MKHKIYIGDNAEVML
-12 QVLSSTDFENQY
+12 NNKDFEQY
-24 INTVSVIY
+24 RQKISVIY

-39 KTKKSYSDSQERREW
+39 KTKKSYNDKQEREEW
-54 LKFMEDRLWL
+54 IEFMRTRLVYGAWCL
-64 GRNHLK
+64 R
-70 DEGVIFISIDDN
+70 DDGVIFISIDDN

-89 LCDKVFGEQNCL
+89 LCDDVFGEQNCL

-139 KRIDTPEGRNVIY
+139 KRIDTPEGKRII
-152 DVSSL
+152 DVLETYGVFSI
-157 ARKAI
+157 ATTDTFDKALKEYRGRLKELCMD
-162 ENTKITQDNDYWFI
+162 EN
-176 SRSGNFPNAQKE
+176 
-188 FRKVLAEYIGT
+188 L
-199 NQGLSW
+199 LW
-205 LRNYNCIDD
+205 LRNYNYIDKD
-214 SGHVYF
+214 GKPFF

-233 DIPEIGLHLDPLP
+233 DIPQIGLHLDPLP

-251 SDAKFIELHN
+251 SDAKFIELYN
-261 AGRLIF
+261 ADRLIF

-275 HYLNEAEDSA
+275 HYLTEAEDSA

-350 KEDKKNIQC
+350 KEDKKNLQC
-359 VLIQLDEN
+359 ILIQLDED
-367 IQDGTEAYNRCK
+367 IAEGTEAYERCK
-379 ELGIEPNIPAVL
+379 EIGIEPNIPAVL
-391 EARLQKAK
+391 ETRLKK
-399 CDYEIIW
+399 YGCEYEIIWDKS